1 MDALVRKDTLIAAST
16 AASVSALACYPRLA
30 LWTDRPN
37 ALWFTWSILLLSSFI
52 LWSFVFAW
60 YPSSLGLPVIRKP
73 RARVWFLTAIAGPV
87 SALVLLIIVDPT
99 LRGIRPTDYP
109 TSPTTWLAAALFNLA
124 FSQLFVCYAP
134 LAFFL
139 RLTRHP
145 TTTVAFTVLF
155 GLALLTAQ
163 IHSSN
168 IEISAG
174 FALTLFSIRA
184 LFGTL
189 SAIIFLRGGLLPA
202 ATWSL
207 ILDVRLLPALLSSS
221 EPSFH
226 P

>member
-1 MDALVRKDTLIAAST
+1 VDALVRKDTLIAATT
-16 AASVSALACYPRLA
+16 AAAVSALASYPRLA

-60 YPSSLGLPVIRKP
+60 YPSALGLPVIRNP
-73 RARVWFLTAIAGPV
+73 RPPVWLATAIAAPLG
-87 SALVLLIIVDPT
+87 AIVLLLIVDPI
-99 LRGIRPTDYP
+99 LLAIRPADYP
-109 TSPTTWLAAALFNLA
+109 TSLASWLAATLFNLT

-139 RLTRHP
+139 RLTRRP

-163 IHSSN
+163 IHSSH
-168 IEISAG
+168 IDISPR
-174 FALTLFSIRA
+174 FALTLFSLRA
-184 LFGTL
+184 LFGTV
-189 SAIIFLRGGLLPA
+189 SAFLFLRGGLLPA
-202 ATWSL
+202 ASWSL
-207 ILDVRLLPALLSSS
+207 ILDLRLLPSLLSSA